1 MFFRIR
7 GGISAQAKYCYG
19 NTSPSNTPV
28 YETNSGTFD
37 SKSVFYFFH
46 TKMCFILINLTFH
59 RFYAIVLPYHRRER
73 ITKKKVGVLVA
84 SCWVFAF
91 FFNAPLFVVRKFN
104 DDPGTG
110 FFCRSSWPDN
120 RLGLSYN
127 YLWLMFV
134 GVIPVCV
141 MVLFY
146 GKIVHNLWHSERQA
160 LHGAQLARLNSRK
173 RVTKILVTLNI
184 IYAFCWF
191 PNLLINVIV
200 YYIANPKLY
209 SIGYL
214 VTELLVLLNSSIN
227 PFVYA
232 LQSKQFRIAVKN
244 ILCCRKIV
252 EVRPLA
258 TFDTRAADSSTGSVN
273 MPHLTQR

>member
-1 MFFRIR
+1 
-7 GGISAQAKYCYG
+7 
-19 NTSPSNTPV
+19 
-28 YETNSGTFD
+28 
-37 SKSVFYFFH
+37 
-46 TKMCFILINLTFH
+46 MCFILINLTFH

-110 FFCRSSWPDN
+110 FFSRSSWPDN

-160 LHGAQLARLNSRK
+160 VHGAQLARLNSRK

-214 VTELLVLLNSSIN
+214 VTELLVLMNSSIN

-244 ILCCRKIV
+244 ILCCRKRV

>member
-1 MFFRIR
+1 MGYQPKQNIATETLPLLTPLSMKPIR
-7 GGISAQAKYCYG
+7 GHLILSQ
-19 NTSPSNTPV
+19 
-28 YETNSGTFD
+28 
-37 SKSVFYFFH
+37 FFIFS
-46 TKMCFILINLTFH
+46 TQRCALFLLTLLFH

-160 LHGAQLARLNSRK
+160 VHGAQLARLNSR
-173 RVTKILVTLNI
+173 
-184 IYAFCWF
+184 
-191 PNLLINVIV
+191 
-200 YYIANPKLY
+200 
-209 SIGYL
+209 
-214 VTELLVLLNSSIN
+214 
-227 PFVYA
+227 
-232 LQSKQFRIAVKN
+232 
-244 ILCCRKIV
+244 
-252 EVRPLA
+252 
-258 TFDTRAADSSTGSVN
+258 
-273 MPHLTQR
+273 